1 MTYTCFEVELKD
13 KVAHLKLS
21 RPEQLNTM
29 NRAFWAEL
37 PAAVRAIDAQGSA
50 RAIVISST
58 GKHFTA
64 GMDLSV
70 FQGQGVAPVAT
81 QETGRLREA
90 VRRTVLELQDSMTA
104 LEEAR
109 MPVLAAIQGGC
120 IGGGVDMVCAADMRY
135 CTEDAFF
142 CIQEINIG
150 MTADVGTLQRLPHLI
165 PQGVVRELAYTGRR
179 LSAARALALGLVNE
193 VFPSHD
199 AMIAGVLAIAK
210 EIAARSPLAVH
221 GSKEMLNYARDHDVQ
236 DSLRYMAA
244 WQSGMFQP
252 ADMFES
258 FTAKAQK
265 REPVFEDLAPKR
277 RFSE

>member
-1 MTYTCFEVELKD
+1 MTYSCFDIELKD
-13 KVAHLKLS
+13 KVAHLRFS

-37 PAAVRAIDAQGSA
+37 PKAVRELDAQGTA
-50 RAIVISST
+50 RVIVLSST

-70 FQGQGVAPVAT
+70 FQGEGVAPAAT
-81 QETGRLREA
+81 KEAGRLREI
-90 VRRTVLELQDSMTA
+90 VRRTVLELQSSLSA

-109 MPVLAAIQGGC
+109 MPVIAAVQGGC
-120 IGGGVDMVCAADMRY
+120 IGGGVDMICAADMRY

-179 LSAARALALGLVNE
+179 LTAKRALSLGLVNE
-193 VFPSHD
+193 VFPDHE
-199 AMIAGVLAIAK
+199 ALIAGVLGVAQ

-221 GSKEMLNYARDHDVQ
+221 GSKEMLNYARDHDVA

-244 WQSGMFQP
+244 WQSGMYQP

-258 FTAKAQK
+258 FAAKAQK
-265 REPVFEDLAPKR
+265 REPMFEDLAPRK

>member
-1 MTYTCFEVELKD
+1 MAYSCFDIELKD
-13 KVAHLKLS
+13 KVAHLRFS

-29 NRAFWAEL
+29 TRAFWTEL
-37 PAAVRAIDAQGSA
+37 PAAVRQLDAQGTA
-50 RAIVISST
+50 RAVVISST

-70 FQGQGVAPVAT
+70 FQGQGATPVAT
-81 QETGRLREA
+81 KEAGRLREV
-90 VRRTVLELQDSMTA
+90 VRRTVLELQDSFNA
-104 LEEAR
+104 LEQAR
-109 MPVLAAIQGGC
+109 MPVIAAIQGGC
-120 IGGGVDMVCAADMRY
+120 IGGGVDMVCAADMRF

-179 LSAARALALGLVNE
+179 LGAQRALALGLVNE
-193 VFPSHD
+193 VFPNHD
-199 AMIAGVLAIAK
+199 ALIAGALAVAK

-221 GSKEMLNYARDHDVQ
+221 GSKEMLNYARDHGVD

-258 FTAKAQK
+258 FVAKSEK
-265 REPVFEDLAPKR
+265 REPVFEDLAPIR
-277 RFSE
+277 RFTE